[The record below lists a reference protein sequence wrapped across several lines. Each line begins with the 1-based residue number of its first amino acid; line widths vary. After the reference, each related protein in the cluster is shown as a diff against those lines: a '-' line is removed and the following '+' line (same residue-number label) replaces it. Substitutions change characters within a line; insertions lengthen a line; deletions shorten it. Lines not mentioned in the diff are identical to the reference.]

1 MHNITSAALSG
12 LLVGSVG
19 DAKLQLL
26 VNMELLRS
34 FLPGGDA
41 GLKKYFAQHGSLESI
56 FIAGGMI
63 ATFSAAYAL
72 IDPSMNLIGLA
83 VYGAGL
89 DVLFRCTH
97 KNIFPSL
104 DDYYKKMNPI
114 NSAVWGAIPMML
126 VGAMY
131 HSPLL
136 S

>member
-1 MHNITSAALSG
+1 MIYKAVTSG
-12 LLVGSVG
+12 LLVGSIG
-19 DAKLQLL
+19 DIGLQTITKIQH
-26 VNMELLRS
+26 EDKYGLR
-34 FLPGGDA
+34 A
-41 GLKKYFAQHGSLESI
+41 YFMQHGSLESI